1 MVFFS
6 TPHPGV
12 EFRPGDGCGYQEN
25 KKKKKKGM
33 KRRLDFRRSKA
44 QLGLEVLSKGQGLKA
59 ILSRPRK
66 GKAGRGPKRKSLD
79 DDRPWPPGLA
89 AKVLHVRAGFFYY
102 FPWAKILGRLGAP
115 SSPTLMA

>member
-1 MVFFS
+1 
-6 TPHPGV
+6 
-12 EFRPGDGCGYQEN
+12 
-25 KKKKKKGM
+25 M

-59 ILSRPRK
+59 ILSRPIK

-89 AKVLHVRAGFFYY
+89 AKVLHVRADFFNY
-102 FPWAKILGRLGAP
+102 FSLGEKEGSGGAP

>member
-59 ILSRPRK
+59 ILSRPIK

-79 DDRPWPPGLA
+79 DDPA
-89 AKVLHVRAGFFYY
+89 
-102 FPWAKILGRLGAP
+102 RLP
-115 SSPTLMA
+115 SQPKSYTYAQVSLMPVFGW